1 MARKAS
7 RKTPHA
13 GSADRAAA
21 AAEGQQSAPRRFVIS
36 QLLSLHPTEQLRTDA
51 AEVFNNRLEKVLL
64 PSVDVISSVSG
75 RAARAESARAPG
87 TRRRVLVVEAD
98 AAELSAKGA
107 EMTSDTVI
115 EPELLRVPAKAYPA
129 ALQAAPFAGGRQQGP
144 GTGAELKLML
154 QGANGAAVPGAT
166 VVVRFDGHQGLQA
179 SVSAGGTSDNSG
191 MVSVA
196 FDPNLWRPTMAGIE
210 PAGGLWTAVVG
221 MPQSGQVVE
230 LQELPQ
236 TGPLGWWHLLSGES
250 VFDADAG
257 RNIKVG
263 VIDSGVGPHPY
274 LEHVT
279 PIGAFLDGSF
289 LPGVTQGRDVQTHG
303 THVSGIIG
311 ARPPAGSQEFCG
323 VAPASDV
330 YVGRV
335 FTETGGG
342 NQGDVANAIDA
353 LSAHYAADIINM
365 SLTGAPSS
373 IEHDAVILAFQKG
386 TVCVC
391 AAGNQNGSPV
401 GYPAAYPESIA
412 VSALG
417 LMNTAPSDTMPALNQ
432 PSQADK
438 YGYGGIFLA
447 SFSNVGPRVFCAAP
461 GNGIISTIP
470 ANKHDPAP
478 YADMSGTSM
487 SSPLV
492 AGILADLLARDAQ
505 YGIMERNAARAAYA
519 KTLLARHALSI
530 FLSRIYQGQGMPRV
544 I

>member
-1 MARKAS
+1 MARRVS
-7 RKTPHA
+7 RKTSHA
-13 GSADRAAA
+13 RSADHAAA
-21 AAEGQQSAPRRFVIS
+21 AGEDHQSAPRRFVIS
-36 QLLSLHPTEQLRTDA
+36 QLLSLHPAGQLRTDA
-51 AEVFNNRLEKVLL
+51 AEVFNNRLERVLL
-64 PSVDVISSVSG
+64 PSVDVVSSVSSET
-75 RAARAESARAPG
+75 ARAESERAPG
-87 TRRRVLVVEAD
+87 SLRRVLVVEGD

-129 ALQAAPFAGGRQQGP
+129 ELQMASLVGAQQQGP
-144 GTGAELKLML
+144 GTGAELKLTL
-154 QGANGAAVPGAT
+154 QGASGAVAAGAT
-166 VVVRFDGHQGLQA
+166 VLVRFDAVQRLQA
-179 SVSAGGTSDNSG
+179 SVSAGGVSDNSG
-191 MVSVA
+191 NVSVA
-196 FDPNLWRPTMAGIE
+196 FDPNLWRPTMVGIE
-210 PAGGLWTAVVG
+210 PTGDLWTAVVR
-221 MPQSGQVVE
+221 MPQSGQVVQ
-230 LQELPQ
+230 LQELPK
-236 TGPLGWWHLLSGES
+236 TGPLGWWHLLSGETT
-250 VFDADAG
+250 FDPDAG
-257 RNIKVG
+257 KSIKVG

-279 PIGAFLDGSF
+279 PVGAFLEGSF
-289 LPGVTQGRDVQTHG
+289 LSGVTQGRDVQTHG

-311 ARPPAGSQEFCG
+311 ARPPADSQEFSG
-323 VAPASDV
+323 VAPGADL

-335 FTETGGG
+335 FSESGGG

-353 LSAHYAADIINM
+353 LSTQYAVDIINM

-391 AAGNQNGSPV
+391 AAGNQTGSAI

-417 LMNTAPSDTMPALNQ
+417 LINTAPPDTMPALNA
-432 PSQADK
+432 PSQADR

-447 SFSNVGPRVFCAAP
+447 SFSNIGPQMFCAAP

-470 ANKHDPAP
+470 ANKQNPAP

-487 SSPLV
+487 ASPLV

-505 YGIMERNAARAAYA
+505 YAAMERSAARAAYA
-519 KTLLARHALSI
+519 KMLLARHALSI
-530 FLSRIYQGQGMPRV
+530 LLNRIYQGQGMPRV